1 MFNYQ
6 TKTTRMKKNVLMLGL
21 AAIAFTACTNEE
33 VTHFAENRAIGFD
46 TFVGK
51 HTKADVTSASLK
63 KFYVYGV
70 YSETSNSYASGT
82 TTVFNN
88 MAVTKNEGTWKN
100 EDARY
105 WVADKYYKFAAYADG
120 DNGNA
125 LTTSFNEAKLVI
137 TDYEAGTNDLIF
149 ATPNEVTAN
158 TQISANNPINLTFN
172 HLLSK
177 VKFTFTSGFPKNYKM
192 TISDLK
198 ISVPNKATYTEGTG
212 WDTASD
218 NAEKTFTI
226 SAINDDYKGTTLSQS
241 SNEHYVIPQGNST
254 LKATF
259 KVTVTDGGGYN
270 KEATLEA
277 SLKSGDL
284 SSGNAGKD
292 TWVNGYAYN
301 YKATIKTTDVDSDLK
316 EITFSVDAE
325 NGVNAWQDATSEG
338 ISTTPSTT
346 TAAAS
351 TTSRN

>member
-1 MFNYQ
+1 
-6 TKTTRMKKNVLMLGL
+6 MKKNVLMLGL

-51 HTKADVTSASLK
+51 HTKADVTSSSLT

-70 YSETSNSYASGT
+70 YTETQGT
-82 TTVFNN
+82 YDNATEVFKNTE
-88 MAVTKNEGTWKN
+88 VTKSNDTWTTA
-100 EDARY
+100 DTRY
-105 WVADKYYKFAAYADG
+105 WVDGQYYKFAAYANGENG
-120 DNGNA
+120 DKLDN
-125 LTTSFNEAKLVI
+125 TSFTGGKLTI
-137 TDYEAGTNDLIF
+137 SDYEAGDNDLIF
-149 ATPNEVTAN
+149 ASPTEV
-158 TQISANNPINLTFN
+158 SASSNNNQAVALTFN

-177 VKFTFTSGFPKNYKM
+177 VKFTFTSGFPKNYMM
-192 TISDLK
+192 TISDLE
-198 ISVPNKATYTEGTG
+198 ISVPNKATYTEGEDWGTPE
-212 WDTASD
+212 T
-218 NAEKTFTI
+218 NAKKTFTI

-241 SNEHYVIPQGNST
+241 SSEHYVIPQGNST

-259 KVTVTDGGGYN
+259 KVTVTDGGSYT

-284 SSGNAGKD
+284 STGNAGND

-316 EITFSVDAE
+316 EITFSVDAG
-325 NGVNAWQDATSEG
+325 NGVNEWQNATSDG
-338 ISTTPSTT
+338 IDTTPSTT

>member
-70 YSETSNSYASGT
+70 YSGTSNSYASGT

-88 MAVTKNEGTWKN
+88 MPVSLKDGAWKN

-105 WVADKYYKFAAYADG
+105 WVADKYYKFAAYANG
-120 DNGNA
+120 DEGNA

-137 TDYEAGTNDLIF
+137 TDYEAETNDLIF
-149 ATPNEVTAN
+149 ATPTEVTAAN
-158 TQISANNPINLTFN
+158 QISNNQPIALTFN

-177 VKFTFTSGFPKNYKM
+177 VKFTFTSGFPKNYMM

-198 ISVPNKATYTEGTG
+198 ITVPNKATYTEGTS

-284 SSGNAGKD
+284 STGNAGID

-316 EITFSVDAE
+316 EITFNVDAS
-325 NGVNAWQDATSEG
+325 NGVNAWQDVTS
-338 ISTTPSTT
+338 STTPSTT